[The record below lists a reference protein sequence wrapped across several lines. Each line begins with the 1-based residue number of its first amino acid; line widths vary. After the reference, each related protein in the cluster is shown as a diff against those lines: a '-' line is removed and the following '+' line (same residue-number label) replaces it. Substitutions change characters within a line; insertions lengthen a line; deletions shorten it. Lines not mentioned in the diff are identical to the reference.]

1 VNVLAGV
8 GVALLCGAAA
18 LAIIGAAL
26 GMAIALGKW
35 TSRP

>member
-1 VNVLAGV
+1 MSTLAGV

-18 LAIIGAAL
+18 LAMIGVAL

-35 TSRP
+35 ASRP